1 MDAVT
6 FDDGVPIFPDSG
18 DLVDD
23 SALLDDATLFAGD
36 DMDSFGA
43 EVSTESLGAPVTAGA
58 LDPEALAPVL
68 PVDASTPGEV

>member
-6 FDDGVPIFPDSG
+6 LDDGVAIFPDSV

-68 PVDASTPGEV
+68 PVDALTPEEV